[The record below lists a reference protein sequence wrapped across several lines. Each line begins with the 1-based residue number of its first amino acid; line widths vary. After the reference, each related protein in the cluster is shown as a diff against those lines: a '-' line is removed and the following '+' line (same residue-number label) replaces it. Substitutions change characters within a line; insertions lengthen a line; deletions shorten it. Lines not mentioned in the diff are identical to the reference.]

1 MSEEKWTQG
10 EWEKDR
16 NNCHAGSIAT
26 IQHCLGSDW
35 VEIWSRDWPATEEEQ
50 EANADLMLAAPKL
63 YNALK
68 AAMEFIDAN
77 VGDPDLTGEMVEA
90 WSRLQDAKPHEA
102 LADAR
107 GES

>member
-10 EWEKDR
+10 EWRVSTGIGYCAIRTGCMDEKT
-16 NNCHAGSIAT
+16 GGVIADMRLVDGYYNPFDAHL
-26 IQHCLGSDW
+26 IS
-35 VEIWSRDWPATEEEQ
+35 SS
-50 EANADLMLAAPKL
+50 PKL

-77 VGDPDLTGEMVEA
+77 VGDPDLTDEMVEA
-90 WSRLQDAKPHEA
+90 WSRLQDANPHEA
-102 LADAR
+102 LAKAR